1 MENVPADATSDC
13 RPNGRMPVKHA
24 DVPARCATD
33 AAGYET
39 KPWLPMPKHVAKVF
53 HLLSLT
59 LELSGGEAVR
69 LE

>member
-1 MENVPADATSDC
+1 
-13 RPNGRMPVKHA
+13 MPVKHA

-39 KPWLPMPKHVAKVF
+39 KPWLPMPKHVVKVF